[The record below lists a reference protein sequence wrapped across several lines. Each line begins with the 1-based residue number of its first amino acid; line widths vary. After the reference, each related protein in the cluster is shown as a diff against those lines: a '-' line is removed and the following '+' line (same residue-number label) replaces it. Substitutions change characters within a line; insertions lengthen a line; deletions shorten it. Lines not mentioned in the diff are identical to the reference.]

1 MLSDGDRMKPTLVLL
16 TKTAFTSP
24 SLTKSVNGR
33 NIKPILPGLP
43 KKIYIQLYEAQ
54 ERMRKQSVD
63 KQLVAGVELMVVI
76 YEIAEMLEAV
86 QLAIRGNLGLK
97 AKV

>member
-1 MLSDGDRMKPTLVLL
+1 
-16 TKTAFTSP
+16 
-24 SLTKSVNGR
+24 
-33 NIKPILPGLP
+33 
-43 KKIYIQLYEAQ
+43 
-54 ERMRKQSVD
+54 MRKLSVD